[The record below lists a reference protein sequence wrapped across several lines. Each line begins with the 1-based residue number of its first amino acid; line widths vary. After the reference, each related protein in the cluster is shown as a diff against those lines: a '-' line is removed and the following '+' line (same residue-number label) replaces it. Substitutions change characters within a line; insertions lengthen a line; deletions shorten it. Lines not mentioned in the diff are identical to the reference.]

1 MAERNV
7 RAAHHKEL
15 RDPEVAS
22 EYLKNAL
29 VSGDKTVI
37 EHALRN
43 IADAYSVKLAH
54 SAVGR
59 EFGGPDSEYE

>member
-1 MAERNV
+1 MTKRNA
-7 RAAHHKEL
+7 RDTHHKVL

-29 VSGDKTVI
+29 VSGDKTII

-43 IADAYSVKLAH
+43 IADAYSVKLANF
-54 SAVGR
+54 AVGR
-59 EFGGPDSEYE
+59 EFGGPDSEYD